1 MTGHKPHSL
10 EYFPIFINSENQIVH
25 YTCNSPSDKV
35 LDKNNIKKMGCSFG
49 CVNSN
54 EVLKIPF
61 GLYAKKGFLNIS
73 DKEVLILNLEKFLR
87 DLK

>member
-1 MTGHKPHSL
+1 MAGHNPHSL
-10 EYFPIFINSENQIVH
+10 EYFPIFINSENQIIH

-35 LDKNNIKKMGCSFG
+35 LDKNNIEKIGDSFG

-54 EVLKIPF
+54 EVLKIPL
-61 GLYAKKGFLNIS
+61 GLHTKKGFLNIS
-73 DKEVLILNLEKFLR
+73 DKEILTLDLEKLLR